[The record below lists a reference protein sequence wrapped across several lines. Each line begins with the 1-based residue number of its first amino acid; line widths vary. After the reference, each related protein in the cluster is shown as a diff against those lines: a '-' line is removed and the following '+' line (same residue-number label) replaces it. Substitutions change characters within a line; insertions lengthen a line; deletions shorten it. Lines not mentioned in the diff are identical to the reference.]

1 MEVPDYTASLDLLC
15 PVLVRTKER
24 REGWAGDNREDER
37 WKKKRIRGNIVR
49 RYAIK
54 MPSV

>member
-1 MEVPDYTASLDLLC
+1 MKCRLQPSMEVPDYTASLDLLC

-37 WKKKRIRGNIVR
+37 WKKKRG
-49 RYAIK
+49 
-54 MPSV
+54 